1 MRLPTA
7 VAVALLTA
15 LFVGCNQAL
24 VPTSPSLSGPSS
36 VASASA
42 PAAQLSADVAAS
54 PSSRDEVPFN
64 GTLEGRLTVS
74 IPLEPPLLSNLIDAT
89 GTATQLGRFTLEI
102 PHIVNTMTRMATGTY
117 EFTAANGDTLVAT
130 FTGQATVV
138 SPGVLSV
145 LETATIREEPVGS
158 PARSAVSRRSECSS
172 WPPATSRVRSKERF
186 LRLVSASGDVP
197 A

>member
-15 LFVGCNQAL
+15 LFVGCNQPL
-24 VPTSPSLSGPSS
+24 VPTSPSLSGPSA
-36 VASASA
+36 VPSASA
-42 PAAQLSADVAAS
+42 PATQLSADVVAS
-54 PSSRDEVPFN
+54 PSSRNEVPFN

-74 IPLEPPLLSNLIDAT
+74 IPLQPPLLSNLNEAT

-102 PHIVNTMTRMATGTY
+102 PHIVNTMTRIAIGTY

-145 LETATIREEPVGS
+145 LDRATIREGTGRFAGAIGTFTAERVFVMATGNITGS
-158 PARSAVSRRSECSS
+158 FEGTISSPGVSKR
-172 WPPATSRVRSKERF
+172 
-186 LRLVSASGDVP
+186 
-197 A
+197 

>member
-15 LFVGCNQAL
+15 LFVGCNQPL
-24 VPTSPSLSGPSS
+24 VPTSQSLSGPSS

-54 PSSRDEVPFN
+54 PSSRNEVPFN

-74 IPLEPPLLSNLIDAT
+74 IPLEPPLVSNLNEAT

-102 PHIVNTMTRMATGTY
+102 PHIVNTMTRIATGTY

-145 LETATIREEPVGS
+145 LDTATIREGTGRFAGAIGS
-158 PARSAVSRRSECSS
+158 FTAERVFVMATGNITGSFEGTISS
-172 WPPATSRVRSKERF
+172 PGASKR
-186 LRLVSASGDVP
+186 
-197 A
+197 

>member
-15 LFVGCNQAL
+15 LFVGCNQPL
-24 VPTSPSLSGPSS
+24 VPTSPSVSGPSA
-36 VASASA
+36 VPSASA
-42 PAAQLSADVAAS
+42 PAGQLSADVVAS
-54 PSSRDEVPFN
+54 PSSRNEVPFN

-74 IPLEPPLLSNLIDAT
+74 IPLQPPLLSNLNEAT

-102 PHIVNTMTRMATGTY
+102 PHIVNTMTRIAIGTY

-145 LETATIREEPVGS
+145 LDTATISEGTGRFAGAIGS
-158 PARSAVSRRSECSS
+158 FTAERVFVMATGNITGSFEGTISS
-172 WPPATSRVRSKERF
+172 PGASKR
-186 LRLVSASGDVP
+186 
-197 A
+197 

>member
-15 LFVGCNQAL
+15 LFVGCNQPL
-24 VPTSPSLSGPSS
+24 VPTSPSLSGPAA
-36 VASASA
+36 VPSASA
-42 PAAQLSADVAAS
+42 PATQLSADVVAS
-54 PSSRDEVPFN
+54 PSRNEVPFN

-74 IPLEPPLLSNLIDAT
+74 IPLQPPLVSNLNEAT
-89 GTATQLGRFTLEI
+89 GTATQLGRFTLKI
-102 PHIVNTMTRMATGTY
+102 PHIVNTMTRIATGTY

-145 LETATIREEPVGS
+145 LDTATISGGTGRFAGAIGS
-158 PARSAVSRRSECSS
+158 FTTERVFVMATGNITGSFEGTISS
-172 WPPATSRVRSKERF
+172 PGASKR
-186 LRLVSASGDVP
+186 
-197 A
+197 

>member
-15 LFVGCNQAL
+15 LFVGCNQPL
-24 VPTSPSLSGPSS
+24 VPTSPSLSRPSA
-36 VASASA
+36 VPSASA
-42 PAAQLSADVAAS
+42 PSAQLSADVVAS
-54 PSSRDEVPFN
+54 PSSRNEVPFN

-74 IPLEPPLLSNLIDAT
+74 IPLQPPLLSNLIDAT

-145 LETATIREEPVGS
+145 LETATIREGTGRFAGAIGS
-158 PARSAVSRRSECSS
+158 FTAERVFVMATGNITGSFEGTISS
-172 WPPATSRVRSKERF
+172 PGASKR
-186 LRLVSASGDVP
+186 
-197 A
+197 

>member
-36 VASASA
+36 VPSASA

-54 PSSRDEVPFN
+54 SSSRNEVPFN

-74 IPLEPPLLSNLIDAT
+74 IPLQPPLLSNLIEAT

-102 PHIVNTMTRMATGTY
+102 PHIVNTMTRIATGTY
-117 EFTAANGDTLVAT
+117 QFTAANGDTLVAT

-145 LETATIREEPVGS
+145 LETATISEGTGRFAGAIGS
-158 PARSAVSRRSECSS
+158 FTAERVFVMATGNITGSFEGTISSPGVSKR
-172 WPPATSRVRSKERF
+172 
-186 LRLVSASGDVP
+186 
-197 A
+197 